1 MRLFLLAL
9 LTASGSLHAQTN
21 YSLRFAGTNQT
32 VSIGS
37 PIPANSSYTKMAWI
51 YTTNT
56 AGNQNI
62 ISSNANPF
70 WISGG
75 RMYAGNA
82 GSYQLVTDPNVMV
95 TGRWVHVAVTYD
107 QPSQT
112 MRLYRDGVEI
122 ATRTSAPAPDGGAE
136 FIGSHAGSASY
147 FNGSIDEVKV
157 WTRALTLAEIKANLY
172 KDAALTS
179 PGLVR
184 YYKFDQGSGTTLTN
198 ELGSNHGSLINLPTW
213 ELSAVQYASNA
224 VQFDGGNDY
233 IGLPY
238 FVSGSF
244 TLEYW
249 IRTTATGG
257 SGSQWFNGNG
267 IVDADVGGSTN
278 DWGTSLVGTKLAF
291 GIGQSGNDQ
300 TIFSTSNINTGNWT
314 HVAVSWNRTTGAQ
327 RLYINGTLEATGTA
341 STNLRSAPSGIA
353 IGRLLPGSAY
363 FTGAIDDIRF
373 WSTVRTDAEI
383 QNNRFSQLVPENEA
397 TLVSYYSFNFGIAN
411 GSNNGIGM
419 VHDEKGNNNGTLNN
433 LSMSGTGSNYVAQN
447 IALITLPVQWK
458 AFTATGI
465 ADKVLLQW
473 STAVEENSDRF
484 EVEHSSD
491 NQHWTRI
498 FSIAAAGNS
507 SAERYYSVE
516 HLSPLKGNNFYR
528 IVQFDQ
534 DGRRA
539 LSGVRRVQM
548 NNNGGWTLLEQP
560 VRNQML
566 RLTAQEAGSL
576 RLFGSNGALLLH
588 TRVQPGINQITLPSL
603 TPGMYYLS
611 GDGIREKILV
621 R

>member
-9 LTASGSLHAQTN
+9 FAATSSVHAQTN
-21 YSLRFAGTNQT
+21 YNLRFAGTNQT

-56 AGNQNI
+56 SGNQNI

-70 WISGG
+70 WISNG

-82 GSYQLVTDPNVMV
+82 GNYQLVTDPAVMV

-112 MRLYRDGVEI
+112 MRLYRDGVQI

-136 FIGSHAGSASY
+136 FIGSHAGGASY

-157 WTRALTLAEIKANLY
+157 WTRALPLAEIKANLY

-224 VQFDGGNDY
+224 VQLDGGNDY
-233 IGLPY
+233 ISLPH
-238 FVSGSF
+238 FLSGSF

-249 IRTTATGG
+249 IRTTAAG
-257 SGSQWFNGNG
+257 SAGSHWFNGNG
-267 IVDADVGGSTN
+267 IVDADVSGSTN
-278 DWGTSLVGTKLAF
+278 DWGTSVVGSKLAF

-314 HVAVSWNRTTGAQ
+314 HVAVSWNQSTGAQ

-341 STNLRSAPSGIA
+341 STNLRSAPTGIA
-353 IGRLLPGSAY
+353 IGRLLTGSAY
-363 FTGAIDDIRF
+363 FTGAVDDIRF
-373 WSTVRTDAEI
+373 WNTVRSDAEI
-383 QNNRFSQLVPENEA
+383 QNNRFSQLVPENEPA
-397 TLVSYYSFNFGIAN
+397 LVSYYSFNFGIAN
-411 GSNNGIGM
+411 GSNSGVGM

-433 LSMSGTGSNYVAQN
+433 FTMSGIGSNFVAQN
-447 IALITLPVQWK
+447 IALVTLPVQWK
-458 AFTATGI
+458 TFTAVASNGAVQLNWTT
-465 ADKVLLQW
+465 
-473 STAVEENSDRF
+473 SVEENNQRF
-484 EVEHSSD
+484 DIEHSSD
-491 NQHWTRI
+491 NRIWTRI
-498 FSIAAAGNS
+498 GTVAAAGS
-507 SAERYYSVE
+507 SAGDQQYAFT
-516 HLSPLKGNNFYR
+516 HGSPTKGSNFYR
-528 IVQFDQ
+528 IVQYDF
-534 DGRRA
+534 DGRHSSSA
-539 LSGVRRVQM
+539 IRRVEWVLS
-548 NNNGGWTLLEQP
+548 NNWTLLEQP
-560 VRNQML
+560 VRNQTL
-566 RLTAQEAGSL
+566 RIRATESGPLNLYSG
-576 RLFGSNGALLLH
+576 NGALLLQ
-588 TRVQPGINQITLPSL
+588 TRVQAGINQIPLPSL
-603 TPGMYYLS
+603 TAGIYYLE
-611 GDGIREKILV
+611 GNGLREKILV